1 MLVLETLLIL
11 PLLVGSSGHIQQEND
26 MFPFHPLITNTDP
39 ARDVRLPLS
48 TGEVAGKM
56 AIVDREGAR
65 VKLACV
71 NW

>member
-1 MLVLETLLIL
+1 
-11 PLLVGSSGHIQQEND
+11 
-26 MFPFHPLITNTDP
+26 MFPFDPLITNADP
-39 ARDVRLPLS
+39 GRDVRLPLS

-56 AIVDREGAR
+56 AIVDSEGAR

>member
-1 MLVLETLLIL
+1 
-11 PLLVGSSGHIQQEND
+11 
-26 MFPFHPLITNTDP
+26 MFPFDPLITNTDP
-39 ARDVRLPLS
+39 VRDVRLPLS

>member
-1 MLVLETLLIL
+1 M
-11 PLLVGSSGHIQQEND
+11 PLLV
-26 MFPFHPLITNTDP
+26 MFPFEHPITNVDP
-39 ARDVRLPLS
+39 GRDVRLPLS

>member
-1 MLVLETLLIL
+1 MLDHQVIQLI
-11 PLLVGSSGHIQQEND
+11 QENV
-26 MFPFHPLITNTDP
+26 MFPFDPLITNADP
-39 ARDVRLPLS
+39 DGRDVRLPLS

>member
-1 MLVLETLLIL
+1 
-11 PLLVGSSGHIQQEND
+11 
-26 MFPFHPLITNTDP
+26 MFPFDPLITYAAP
-39 ARDVRLPLS
+39 GRDVLLPLS

>member
-1 MLVLETLLIL
+1 MQLI
-11 PLLVGSSGHIQQEND
+11 QENV
-26 MFPFHPLITNTDP
+26 MFPFDPLITSADP
-39 ARDVRLPLS
+39 VRDVRLPLS

-56 AIVDREGAR
+56 AIVDSEGAR

>member
-1 MLVLETLLIL
+1 
-11 PLLVGSSGHIQQEND
+11 
-26 MFPFHPLITNTDP
+26 MFPFHHLNTNADP
-39 ARDVRLPLS
+39 GRDVLLPLS
-48 TGEVAGKM
+48 TGGVAGKM

>member
-1 MLVLETLLIL
+1 MFDHLI
-11 PLLVGSSGHIQQEND
+11 PNA
-26 MFPFHPLITNTDP
+26 DP
-39 ARDVRLPLS
+39 GRDVRLPLS

-56 AIVDREGAR
+56 AIVDSEGAR